1 MGTLLEETVT
11 STTLDIHPHVMNAI
25 NPLAVVNIKPNQGY
39 CHR

>member
-11 STTLDIHPHVMNAI
+11 PTTLGIYPHVMNAI
-25 NPLAVVNIKPNQGY
+25 NPLAVVNIEPNQGY